1 MNIEREVVIVLSN
14 EFAAKL
20 NDLAMSS
27 HVWVVRTAATE
38 EVAHRIWEEWP
49 PQETDPL
56 IAGLTL
62 FKGEGDH
69 EGDLLSILDEVELH
83 HGLSGGHVPPMDAVR
98 VLALGRRML
107 SEMRLARLA
116 SPVLSRLLTGSSSTG
131 ARRKGDCIAGL
142 GDDLNFVL
150 RITNPNSAP
159 WILETLRRVRIS
171 ERPSRNP
178 SYLNGYCAI

>member
-1 MNIEREVVIVLSN
+1 VEIMNIEREVVIVLSN

-38 EVAHRIWEEWP
+38 EVAHRIWEERP

-62 FKGEGDH
+62 FKGEGDP

-83 HGLSGGHVPPMDAVR
+83 HGLSGGHVPPMGAVR
-98 VLALGRRML
+98 VLGTGPTDAVRDAFGSLGF
-107 SEMRLARLA
+107 
-116 SPVLSRLLTGSSSTG
+116 SRIEATPDG
-131 ARRKGDCIAGL
+131 
-142 GDDLNFVL
+142 FVAY
-150 RITNPNSAP
+150 R
-159 WILETLRRVRIS
+159 
-171 ERPSRNP
+171 
-178 SYLNGYCAI
+178 G